1 MGTAVVTDAFR
12 TCGLWLIACALAVR
26 LVIAPGF
33 MPVASAD
40 GFTIAMCSGQSMTG
54 VKFGKTD
61 PAMPGDR
68 GCAFAS
74 LAVATSPDVPTAVLP
89 MVRPVAVAPVVAP
102 VIRSPYVGVPA
113 PPPPAIGPPAL
124 I

>member
-1 MGTAVVTDAFR
+1 MSAAVVHNVIR
-12 TCGLWLIACALAVR
+12 TCGLWLVACALAVR

-40 GFTIAMCSGQSMTG
+40 GFTIAMCSGQSVTG
-54 VKFGKTD
+54 VNLGKTD

-74 LAVATSPDVPTAVLP
+74 LAVATAPDVPVAILP
-89 MVRPVAVAPVVAP
+89 MVMPVTAAPVVAP
-102 VIRSPYVGVPA
+102 IVRSPHVGVPA